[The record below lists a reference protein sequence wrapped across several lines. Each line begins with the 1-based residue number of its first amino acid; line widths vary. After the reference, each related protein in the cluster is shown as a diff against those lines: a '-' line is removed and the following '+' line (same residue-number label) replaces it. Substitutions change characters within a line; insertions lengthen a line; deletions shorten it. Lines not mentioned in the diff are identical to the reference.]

1 MSTKLA
7 EEDEIASTLKDHM
20 KNLQTETDS
29 LQEQNKQTPT
39 KKKQKSRSN
48 WKFQSSQKFVK
59 NKK

>member
-29 LQEQNKQTPT
+29 LQEQNKQTT
-39 KKKQKSRSN
+39 TKKKKQKS
-48 WKFQSSQKFVK
+48 
-59 NKK
+59 KKQLEIPIITEIR

>member
-29 LQEQNKQTPT
+29 LQEQNKQTTT
-39 KKKQKSRSN
+39 KKKQKS
-48 WKFQSSQKFVK
+48 
-59 NKK
+59 KKQLEIPIITEIR

>member
-29 LQEQNKQTPT
+29 LQEQNKQTT
-39 KKKQKSRSN
+39 TTKKQKS
-48 WKFQSSQKFVK
+48 
-59 NKK
+59 KKQLEIPIITEIR